1 MSNKTDYKVVAYCRI
16 AYEPKTA
23 LYCRTAVQDSFAIE
37 HQKDRLLQFAKEN
50 GYTNIAWYIDDGE
63 KGNTLN
69 RPAMRQLIA
78 DIKLGKV
85 KTVIVTGIDRI
96 ARGILPFAEWQRLF
110 QESNAK
116 CITLGTGGQ
125 DLFGEVAYS
134 VCFLSDLIGDKL
146 G

>member
-1 MSNKTDYKVVAYCRI
+1 MSNKTDCKIVAYCRI

-37 HQKDRLLQFAKEN
+37 HQKDRLLRFAKEN
-50 GYTNIAWYIDDGE
+50 GYTNVAWYIDNGE

-69 RPAMRQLIA
+69 RPAMERLIA

-85 KTVIVTGIDRI
+85 NTVIVTGIDRI

-110 QESNAK
+110 QERDAK
-116 CITLGTGGQ
+116 CITLDTGGQ
-125 DLFGEVAYS
+125 DLFGEVTYS
-134 VCFLSDLIGDKL
+134 VGFLSGLIRGKL
-146 G
+146 E